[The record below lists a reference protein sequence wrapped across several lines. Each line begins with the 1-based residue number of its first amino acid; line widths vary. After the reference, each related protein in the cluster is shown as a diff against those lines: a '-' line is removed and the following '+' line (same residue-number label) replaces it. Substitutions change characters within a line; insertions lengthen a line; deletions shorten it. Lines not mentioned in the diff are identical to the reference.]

1 MLFTK
6 MSPIQIVCP
15 SCLGSLEPK
24 DDFLSCSECRTSYKI
39 MGNVPIM
46 LDEKFINS
54 QNEKTSNDFQLTDK
68 KFMQEQYNTIS
79 IQLNSSV
86 VAPIAQFINYG
97 YVANDNPQYSQP
109 FFNNQLFNKNS
120 IKLLGEAI
128 GAIDL
133 NGKRIIDIGCG
144 RGGALNTIHKYYK
157 PLISVGLDISY
168 ENIKY
173 CSMVNKDKERL
184 FFLVGDAENLPFLDN
199 SFDVIFNIESSLNYP
214 NLEKFYTEAYRILNT
229 GGLFIYTDS
238 FPASEIM
245 YREKFLED
253 LGFVIV
259 RNTDATSNILLSLE
273 ESSNRSIL
281 AKRFRNNSEERSFLN
296 EDFLALPGGE
306 KYRLLEEGVLLYKI
320 YHLLKHK

>member
-6 MSPIQIVCP
+6 TSPIQIVCP
-15 SCLGSLEPK
+15 SCLGRLKPK
-24 DDFLSCSECRTSYKI
+24 NDVLSCSECQTCYKT

-46 LDEKFINS
+46 LVEKFINS

-68 KFMQEQYNTIS
+68 TFMQELYNTIS

-97 YVANDNPQYSQP
+97 YVANDSTQYSQP
-109 FFNNQLFNKNS
+109 FFNNQVFNKKS

-133 NGKRIIDIGCG
+133 NGKRIIDVGCG

-157 PLISVGLDISY
+157 PQISVGLDISY
-168 ENIKY
+168 ENVKY
-173 CSMVNKDKERL
+173 CGRTHKDRL

-199 SFDVIFNIESSLNYP
+199 SFDVIINMESSLNYP
-214 NLEKFYTEAYRILNT
+214 DLEKFYTEAYRILNT

-238 FPASEIM
+238 VPTSEIM
-245 YREKFLED
+245 YRESFLKN
-253 LGFVIV
+253 LGFRIM

-273 ESSNRSIL
+273 ESSNRSFL
-281 AKRFRNNSEERSFLN
+281 ADKLRNNSEQRLYLN

-306 KYRLLEEGVLLYKI
+306 KYRLLKEGVLLYKI
-320 YHLLKHK
+320 YHLRK